1 MKLSS
6 IVLEDFM
13 KFESQAKQLQ
23 NELRDT
29 YNRDDIFVTLG
40 QYHQRDRGYG
50 RLQIT
55 TRDEIAPNEWKN
67 LKNFLTAK
75 GFEITSESN
84 YYDEDDDRR
93 WYPSLKFEFDI

>member
-13 KFESQAKQLQ
+13 KFKDEAEALQ

-29 YNRDDIFVTLG
+29 YNRDDIFINLG
-40 QYHQRDRGYG
+40 QYHGRDRGFG
-50 RLQIT
+50 KLQIT

-75 GFEITSESN
+75 GYEITDESN
-84 YYDEDDDRR
+84 FYDEDDDRR
-93 WYPSLKFEFDI
+93 WYPSLKFEFDV